1 MRIEWNDFVIQRQEL
16 QVLERVWELLRT
28 KDTRVWTVCIIIRY
42 YLLLIIY

>member
-28 KDTRVWTVCIIIRY
+28 KDTGVWTVCIIIRY